1 VSEHAAGVEPSTP
14 TVTAPIVV
22 AIALGGA
29 VGGYLRVGA
38 SLLPGTGSSGSWPW
52 ITFAVNIAGAF
63 VLALTVA
70 LLRARGRSTSLW
82 RPLVG
87 TGFCGALTTFS
98 TLQIEVFRMLR
109 ADHVALALAYLAA
122 SVLVGYGA
130 IVAGLAVGRQGA
142 AA

>member
-1 VSEHAAGVEPSTP
+1 VSEHAAGAEPSRPAVST
-14 TVTAPIVV
+14 PIVV

-29 VGGYLRVGA
+29 AGGYLRVGA

-70 LLRARGRSTSLW
+70 LLRTRGRSDSLW

-98 TLQIEVFRMLR
+98 TLQLEVFRMLR
-109 ADHVALALAYLAA
+109 ADHVLLACAYLAA

-130 IVAGLAVGRQGA
+130 IIAGLRLGRA
-142 AA
+142 L